1 MESSSALLE
10 IYYIGG
16 RLHGCLLREPVC
28 IVVNTLCLDLVVWL
42 FGDQV
47 CSESTESPDGWGERA
62 PFLSCQEYA

>member
-10 IYYIGG
+10 FYCTGA
-16 RLHGCLLREPVC
+16 RLHDYLLREPVC

-42 FGDQV
+42 SGDQV

-62 PFLSCQEYA
+62 SLLSCQVYA